1 MSPVDLPWSVSPLCH
16 TAGFWGTSW
25 CLLQK
30 TCDLLA
36 DMSVFALGQLA
47 IISDLLLER
56 MPEEYRPPASLLDR
70 AQLFSEHREQKAEI
84 GFASVAWLSAVALC
98 IWHIFRHLRQT
109 YWRCPE
115 VLFFPDKS
123 GTHVRHI
130 CLLLRAARR
139 KVWVAM
145 FALTDDV
152 LAGELLSAFHRGV
165 DVKVIVDDEQC
176 GMLGADAP
184 KLLEAGVPVLID
196 SSPARMHHKIA
207 ILDECV
213 LTGSFNWTK
222 QASMTNWENLCILRD
237 PAVVTAYANEFKAL
251 WREFATRLGARRP
264 ARPSPVAR
272 MEEGL
277 EQLAEVRKQLKES
290 SARIDGLRDLHRENN
305 GTVESL
311 LERVGTA
318 FKNHENALELQ
329 LRELPEQPKEPR
341 RRRSITE
348 REVGG
353 ASSDRGNKAVVL
365 HPLLKSRKSVLQHAP
380 AGPLRKL
387 LIELLPHSEANA
399 AMMVSPISKARELC
413 GRVVSSSFFEF
424 FSGFVIL
431 LNLVAIGVEAEM
443 SFQDEV
449 SQHSLWFS
457 GIESIFLGIYCVEAG
472 LQLFG
477 RGWVVFRDLWF
488 WMDVCLIAIGLLALW
503 VVPAIVGGEDTSGF
517 EPKLQDEKLLVVRGV
532 RLLRLVRVLRMV
544 RHFKIMWRLVYGL
557 LTASQTILS
566 TTALILVSLF
576 IFACVAVELIAKDAD
591 LLEDM
596 STRDIVVGRFRGVGR
611 AILTLTQF
619 VTLDG
624 LSDVWFPLIV
634 KKPWLWTYFL
644 PILEALQQ
652 RLGFPERAML
662 KRKVRGALP
671 VLIGI
676 FQTIDTDHSGLIT
689 REEVSHVPIDILPP
703 RVLEAVC
710 VDNMEDIFDLL
721 DVDDSGFLTQME
733 FVEGLL
739 NLSLLD
745 MPMWTLQ
752 NLRLLKL
759 VNSRVSS
766 IEQCCEWLV
775 QSLPYGPFVDR
786 DVVSM

>member
-1 MSPVDLPWSVSPLCH
+1 
-16 TAGFWGTSW
+16 
-25 CLLQK
+25 
-30 TCDLLA
+30 
-36 DMSVFALGQLA
+36 
-47 IISDLLLER
+47 
-56 MPEEYRPPASLLDR
+56 
-70 AQLFSEHREQKAEI
+70 
-84 GFASVAWLSAVALC
+84 
-98 IWHIFRHLRQT
+98 
-109 YWRCPE
+109 
-115 VLFFPDKS
+115 
-123 GTHVRHI
+123 
-130 CLLLRAARR
+130 
-139 KVWVAM
+139 
-145 FALTDDV
+145 
-152 LAGELLSAFHRGV
+152 
-165 DVKVIVDDEQC
+165 
-176 GMLGADAP
+176 
-184 KLLEAGVPVLID
+184 
-196 SSPARMHHKIA
+196 
-207 ILDECV
+207 
-213 LTGSFNWTK
+213 
-222 QASMTNWENLCILRD
+222 
-237 PAVVTAYANEFKAL
+237 
-251 WREFATRLGARRP
+251 
-264 ARPSPVAR
+264 

-290 SARIDGLRDLHRENN
+290 SARIDGLRDLHREWQ

-399 AMMVSPISKARELC
+399 AVMVSPISKARELC
-413 GRVVSSSFFEF
+413 GRVVSSSFFQF

-443 SFQDEV
+443 SLQDEV

-517 EPKLQDEKLLVVRGV
+517 EKLLVVRGV

-644 PILEALQQ
+644 PILVFISIGLLNLVTAALVENAMDNAAQSMEE
-652 RLGFPERAML
+652 ERAML

>member
-1 MSPVDLPWSVSPLCH
+1 MSPLDPPWSASPLCH

-30 TCDLLA
+30 TCGLVA
-36 DMSVFALGQLA
+36 DVSVFALGRT
-47 IISDLLLER
+47 IISESLLER
-56 MPEEYRPPASLLDR
+56 LPEEFRPFFASLRDK
-70 AQLFSEHREQKAEI
+70 AQLFFNDEHRAEI
-84 GFASVAWLSAVALC
+84 GFASAAWLSAVVLF
-98 IWHIFRHLRQT
+98 IWHILHHLRQR

-152 LAGELLSAFHRGV
+152 LAGELLSAFRRGV

-207 ILDECV
+207 IVDECV

-222 QASMTNWENLCILRD
+222 QASTTNWENLCILRD
-237 PAVVTAYANEFKAL
+237 PAVVAAFANEFQAL
-251 WREFATRLGARRP
+251 WREFATRSQEMPGRP
-264 ARPSPVAR
+264 PPQKK

-290 SARIDGLRDLHRENN
+290 SARIDGLRDLHREWQ

-311 LERVGTA
+311 LERVDTA

-329 LRELPEQPKEPR
+329 LRELPDEPRESR

-348 REVGG
+348 RDVGG
-353 ASSDRGNKAVVL
+353 ATSDRGNKAVAL

-387 LIELLPHSEANA
+387 LIELLPHSEANGA
-399 AMMVSPISKARELC
+399 VMDSPISKAREMCARL
-413 GRVVSSSFFEF
+413 VASSLFEF

-443 SFQDEV
+443 SLQDEM

-457 GIESIFLGIYCVEAG
+457 SIESIFLGIYCLEAG

-477 RGWVVFRDLWF
+477 RGCAVLQDLWF

-517 EPKLQDEKLLVVRGV
+517 EKLLVVRGV

-591 LLEDM
+591 LLEDT
-596 STRDIVVGRFRGVGR
+596 STRDIVIGRFRGVGK

-644 PILEALQQ
+644 PILDAIQQ
-652 RLGFPERAML
+652 RLGSPERAML

-759 VNSRVSS
+759 VNSRVSN

-775 QSLPYGPFVDR
+775 QSLPYGSYVER